1 MILELSFDILSIE
14 QYIFKF
20 SILVHMGM
28 ENWKLSCEIVT
39 KQQLR
44 LHSIS
49 TPLCKNYSSRNRPYK
64 NPKKSGHESRSPVV
78 TEKSSLKSVCFI

>member
-20 SILVHMGM
+20 SILVLMEM

-44 LHSIS
+44 LHKHFDPIM
-49 TPLCKNYSSRNRPYK
+49 
-64 NPKKSGHESRSPVV
+64 
-78 TEKSSLKSVCFI
+78 